1 MTVHEKLNQKA
12 KDKEEKI
19 HSTYE
24 EARKWRELKDC
35 TFTPNINNKFY
46 KRRTSN
52 SAQAFYQ
59 TGTIDPYYQKLNSNY
74 LPVDDEMRKL
84 TYDATGTNKSVRSG
98 SQPSQRDSS
107 PSRFDL
113 LYKTH
118 AVYKLKKEQYKEQLF
133 EEEKQECT
141 YRPKLY
147 KSKVKPTEELNHKV
161 YQKG

>member
-1 MTVHEKLNQKA
+1 M
-12 KDKEEKI
+12 
-19 HSTYE
+19 
-24 EARKWRELKDC
+24 
-35 TFTPNINNKFY
+35 
-46 KRRTSN
+46 RR
-52 SAQAFYQ
+52 
-59 TGTIDPYYQKLNSNY
+59 
-74 LPVDDEMRKL
+74 L
-84 TYDATGTNKSVRSG
+84 TYDASGTNKSVRSG